1 MKKLFTLFAMTM
13 MAIGVNAQTLVVEKD
28 WTGGYE
34 GEYPYMFATSNVEA
48 SVSSDAE
55 GVAITVISSTDQIFF
70 PVLESF
76 PFFESFELKQDGRY
90 KVVVTAKFPTNGVLQ
105 VGLGN
110 TDKSYNSTYVT
121 TTGGFQEIEINL
133 PAFPEL
139 YSPNNNCNVDLCF
152 GDFVGTTILK
162 KVQVYEISDVVEKTN
177 DIIYFIDEKNKTAE
191 VEKVSNNFITTAD
204 IPTRITHKGEGYTVT
219 KIMDSAFKGLSNLTS
234 VTIPNT
240 VTFIGQSAFSFCNA
254 LEEITIPSSVKVI
267 SSNAFSQ
274 CSKLKRV
281 ISLAATPPVLYEN
294 AFSNYS
300 IFLKVPDAVIDVY
313 KATAPWSKFT
323 EFELLSKERCA
334 KPTISIENGKMN
346 FSCDTEGVEF
356 HYEMFISVKGDGN
369 GIKLPDTINI
379 SVYASKEG
387 LYDSV
392 VETSEVPLPAI
403 ADVNGDGMVNAAD
416 IVKIVN
422 LIMSAK

>member
-1 MKKLFTLFAMTM
+1 
-13 MAIGVNAQTLVVEKD
+13 
-28 WTGGYE
+28 
-34 GEYPYMFATSNVEA
+34 
-48 SVSSDAE
+48 
-55 GVAITVISSTDQIFF
+55 
-70 PVLESF
+70 
-76 PFFESFELKQDGRY
+76 
-90 KVVVTAKFPTNGVLQ
+90 
-105 VGLGN
+105 
-110 TDKSYNSTYVT
+110 
-121 TTGGFQEIEINL
+121 
-133 PAFPEL
+133 
-139 YSPNNNCNVDLCF
+139 
-152 GDFVGTTILK
+152 
-162 KVQVYEISDVVEKTN
+162 
-177 DIIYFIDEKNKTAE
+177 
-191 VEKVSNNFITTAD
+191 
-204 IPTRITHKGEGYTVT
+204 
-219 KIMDSAFKGLSNLTS
+219 
-234 VTIPNT
+234 
-240 VTFIGQSAFSFCNA
+240 
-254 LEEITIPSSVKVI
+254 
-267 SSNAFSQ
+267 
-274 CSKLKRV
+274 V

-313 KATAPWSKFT
+313 KATAPWSRFT